1 MTTPDPEDRITL
13 RQSWLG
19 QLAMCP
25 ERARQD
31 LMGIS
36 ESTES
41 SNTAIGT
48 AVHYGIEQCLLEVM
62 QTGDPFPL
70 YETQQIAMGEWNRKE
85 PEIVRWN
92 HKPTEA
98 ADIIAANTEVWWN
111 EVRAGVRPIAVEH
124 EFNLPIVPARW
135 THDVG
140 GSLIHPEIWLKG
152 SIDCVQEPGLPI
164 IDWKNPGRKPS
175 SEWEKK
181 RWSVQAAAYTWAM
194 ATERDAPLL
203 PSGVPKQPQQFEF
216 VHLVKGT
223 VHRTLV
229 DVGPAE
235 WQSLIAL
242 ATSAATLI
250 AANLPV
256 WPLTMSGWHCS
267 PKWCGAWATCRG
279 KVAGPD
285 PWNQL

>member
-1 MTTPDPEDRITL
+1 MQPNEDRIVL

-19 QLAMCP
+19 TLAMCP

-31 LMGIS
+31 MLGIS
-36 ESTES
+36 KDTQSTS
-41 SNTAIGT
+41 TMLGT
-48 AVHYGIEQCLLEVM
+48 AVHYGIEQCLTEVM
-62 QTGDPFPL
+62 ETGKPFTRAKTITTATK
-70 YETQQIAMGEWNRKE
+70 YWDDHRD
-85 PEIVRWN
+85 EIVRWN
-92 HKPTEA
+92 HKEA
-98 ADIIAANTEVWWN
+98 EPPEIIKANIGVWWD
-111 EVRAGVRPIAVEH
+111 EVRQNVRPIAVEWTF
-124 EFNLPIVPARW
+124 ELPLVVD
-135 THDVG
+135 HK
-140 GSLIHPEIWLKG
+140 PEIWLRG
-152 SIDCVQEPGLPI
+152 TIDCIQEYPQPI

-181 RWSVQAAAYTWAM
+181 RWSVQAAAYTM
-194 ATERDAPLL
+194 ALAIEAGEES
-203 PSGVPKQPQQFEF
+203 PSTPREFEF

-229 DVGPAE
+229 EVGVAE

-242 ATSAATLI
+242 AISAATLI

>member
-1 MTTPDPEDRITL
+1 MTTPDPEGRVTL

-31 LMGIS
+31 LVGLA

-48 AVHYGIEQCLLEVM
+48 AVHYGIEQCLLEGM
-62 QTGDPFPL
+62 QTGDPFSL

-92 HKPTEA
+92 HKPAEA
-98 ADIIAANTEVWWN
+98 AEIIAANTEAWWN
-111 EVRAGVRPIAVEH
+111 EVRPGVRPIAVEH
-124 EFNLPIVPARW
+124 EFNVPIVPKSE
-135 THDVG
+135 V
-140 GSLIHPEIWLKG
+140 HPERWLKG
-152 SIDCVQEPGLPI
+152 TIDCVQESGMPT

-181 RWSVQAAAYTWAM
+181 RWSVQAAAYTLAL
-194 ATERDAPLL
+194 AIEDGDEHPTDPR
-203 PSGVPKQPQQFEF
+203 GFEF
-216 VHLVKGT
+216 VYLVKGT

-229 DVGPAE
+229 QVGVAE

-242 ATSAATLI
+242 AVSAATLI
-250 AANLPV
+250 SANLPV

-279 KVAGPD
+279 ALAGPD